1 MFAVLQKFLAGMNG
15 RWSSLGT
22 PMRLLIVVF
31 AVLVFSLAAPW
42 LNELFFYVLARS
54 YVDDIA
60 DVFDLNKHLAKAITL
75 VVGVTAAYLAWKTFS
90 LSAGRRKIGYFGIL
104 GLLIGYSLLL
114 WYGTKGHFFD
124 PKGNSIK
131 CYVLTHAGEV
141 RYGEHP
147 GIDPTTGRP
156 CRPVTPE
163 LIDLLEE
170 YRKGRRP
177 QRITSSSPTFFDPR
191 SSEPSVWYFTDR
203 DGAIEIFDLM
213 GFHPETGEEL
223 QPVTRD
229 IVDVW
234 KAQNAPPERI
244 GDPERFAFFDAITGK
259 PRVWYWR
266 GPTGE
271 YEFYN
276 HPGFHPRTGEPLAMI
291 TKDAFDAWRR
301 ELDAEKKADND
312 RKDREERDRQA
323 VSKQQRERAEEEE
336 RKRKAADEREQK
348 RVEQEARESQAAQ
361 ENEQRKQAEEQ
372 QSASGCDQLAANPT
386 DPRRPTDVP
395 GVRYDDVKLQAKKA
409 VEACAL
415 AMKTYPAEQ
424 RFRYQYARA
433 LQVDEP
439 QKAIKLHKQLVHD
452 GYLASYDNAGW
463 ILINTYKNIPEAVQL
478 FKEGARRGDP
488 DSMFS
493 LADMI
498 DRHYFAPETDPT
510 ATRYALLSRAAQ
522 LGHPGAQ
529 FALEQERIKNQQ
541 LQIQQQN
548 QQQQEQLMI

>member
-213 GFHPETGEEL
+213 GFHPETGRSYNPSREISL
-223 QPVTRD
+223 MCGRL
-229 IVDVW
+229 
-234 KAQNAPPERI
+234 KMHRRN
-244 GDPERFAFFDAITGK
+244 GSAI
-259 PRVWYWR
+259 
-266 GPTGE
+266 
-271 YEFYN
+271 
-276 HPGFHPRTGEPLAMI
+276 
-291 TKDAFDAWRR
+291 
-301 ELDAEKKADND
+301 
-312 RKDREERDRQA
+312 
-323 VSKQQRERAEEEE
+323 
-336 RKRKAADEREQK
+336 
-348 RVEQEARESQAAQ
+348 
-361 ENEQRKQAEEQ
+361 
-372 QSASGCDQLAANPT
+372 
-386 DPRRPTDVP
+386 
-395 GVRYDDVKLQAKKA
+395 
-409 VEACAL
+409 
-415 AMKTYPAEQ
+415 
-424 RFRYQYARA
+424 
-433 LQVDEP
+433 
-439 QKAIKLHKQLVHD
+439 
-452 GYLASYDNAGW
+452 
-463 ILINTYKNIPEAVQL
+463 
-478 FKEGARRGDP
+478 RRGSP
-488 DSMFS
+488 SSTRSLVS
-493 LADMI
+493 LAFGI
-498 DRHYFAPETDPT
+498 GVARPANTSSTIIQGFIPGQE
-510 ATRYALLSRAAQ
+510 SR
-522 LGHPGAQ
+522 LP
-529 FALEQERIKNQQ
+529 
-541 LQIQQQN
+541 
-548 QQQQEQLMI
+548 